1 MTSKIENRKFAD
13 PNPNP
18 CVEIN
23 RQTEVNHSPIKFDG
37 FGSFFLDT
45 AWLIKLTNFR
55 YFLAAKIIL
64 LKEIEYNM
72 FISCKITDSSI
83 SKKLQ

>member
-23 RQTEVNHSPIKFDG
+23 RQTEVNLSPIKFDG
-37 FGSFFLDT
+37 LGGFFLDT
-45 AWLIKLTNFR
+45 T
-55 YFLAAKIIL
+55 
-64 LKEIEYNM
+64 
-72 FISCKITDSSI
+72 
-83 SKKLQ
+83 

>member
-23 RQTEVNHSPIKFDG
+23 RQTEVNLSPTKFDG
-37 FGSFFLDT
+37 LGGFFLDT
-45 AWLIKLTNFR
+45 T
-55 YFLAAKIIL
+55 
-64 LKEIEYNM
+64 
-72 FISCKITDSSI
+72 
-83 SKKLQ
+83 